1 MALENLTGTDKFID
15 DLTAT
20 NPVIADDVSEG
31 DDHIRGIKN
40 VLKNTFP
47 NVTGAVSATHT
58 NLDAAYNHVGN
69 TSNPH
74 SVTKSQVGLGSADN
88 TSDSAKPVSTDQ
100 ATAIGL
106 KANTASPTF
115 TGTVAGVTKSM
126 VGLGSADNTSDSS
139 KPVSTYQATAIGLKA
154 NLASPTF
161 TGTVG
166 GISKSMVGLTNV
178 DNTADSAKPVS
189 TYQATADGLAL
200 PKTGGVMTGTTTLK
214 GITETEAGTANSTYT
229 VSLVDGTI
237 FEVTNATLCTVTVP
251 ATAAVGQSFTVI
263 STVPAAWSG
272 TILWSGGAAP
282 TGGSGKSIYS
292 FISNGSSW
300 YGMRVGTGFA

>member
-1 MALENLTGTDKFID
+1 MKNVPIASEVAADLVATNADVVLTNADVVSTNQDTIDTAADVVSTAADVVQTGIDKAATAAD
-15 DLTAT
+15 VVLTA
-20 NPVIADDVSEG
+20 ADV
-31 DDHIRGIKN
+31 
-40 VLKNTFP
+40 
-47 NVTGAVSATHT
+47 VSAEADKVQTG
-58 NLDAAYNHVGN
+58 LDRIATAADV
-69 TSNPH
+69 
-74 SVTKSQVGLGSADN
+74 
-88 TSDSAKPVSTDQ
+88 VST
-100 ATAIGL
+100 A
-106 KANTASPTF
+106 
-115 TGTVAGVTKSM
+115 
-126 VGLGSADNTSDSS
+126 ADV
-139 KPVSTYQATAIGLKA
+139 VSTNADVVLTAADVATTA
-154 NLASPTF
+154 NKLPLA
-161 TGTVG
+161 
-166 GISKSMVGLTNV
+166 
-178 DNTADSAKPVS
+178 
-189 TYQATADGLAL
+189 
-200 PKTGGVMTGTTTLK
+200 GGVMTGTTTLK